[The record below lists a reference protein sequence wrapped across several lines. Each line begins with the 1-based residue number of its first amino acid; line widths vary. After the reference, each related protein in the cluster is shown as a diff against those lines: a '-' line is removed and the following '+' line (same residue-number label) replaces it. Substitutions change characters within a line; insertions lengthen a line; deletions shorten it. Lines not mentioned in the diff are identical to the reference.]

1 MITTHP
7 IRFVSLGPGEP
18 DLITLKGLKALQGA
32 DCIFCPA
39 TMTQDGKSSSR
50 ALSILNTLGFSDT
63 VQCFRL
69 PMDKDRTLALRSYE
83 AVYES
88 SKILRA
94 EGQNVVIVAEGDAG
108 LYSSIHYIYDKLQQD
123 DIPVEQIA
131 GIPFYCFRSDGGP
144 AYCQSGRAADR
155 DTGSRHRQRTGRLP
169 ETSDGSGHNEAIA
182 MYRRG
187 TPMYN

>member
-69 PMDKDRTLALRSYE
+69 PYGQGQDTGI
-83 AVYES
+83 
-88 SKILRA
+88 KIL
-94 EGQNVVIVAEGDAG
+94 
-108 LYSSIHYIYDKLQQD
+108 
-123 DIPVEQIA
+123 
-131 GIPFYCFRSDGGP
+131 
-144 AYCQSGRAADR
+144 
-155 DTGSRHRQRTGRLP
+155 
-169 ETSDGSGHNEAIA
+169 
-182 MYRRG
+182 
-187 TPMYN
+187 

>member
-108 LYSSIHYIYDKLQQD
+108 LYSSIHYIYDKTTSPLN
-123 DIPVEQIA
+123 
-131 GIPFYCFRSDGGP
+131 
-144 AYCQSGRAADR
+144 
-155 DTGSRHRQRTGRLP
+155 RLP
-169 ETSDGSGHNEAIA
+169 VFPLLLLPERWRACILSVRKSG
-182 MYRRG
+182 
-187 TPMYN
+187 

>member
-131 GIPFYCFRSDGGP
+131 GIPAFIASGAMAGLHR
-144 AYCQSGRAADR
+144 QSGRAADR

>member
-83 AVYES
+83 AVYE
-88 SKILRA
+88 KQ
-94 EGQNVVIVAEGDAG
+94 QNTPCRGD
-108 LYSSIHYIYDKLQQD
+108 K
-123 DIPVEQIA
+123 
-131 GIPFYCFRSDGGP
+131 
-144 AYCQSGRAADR
+144 
-155 DTGSRHRQRTGRLP
+155 
-169 ETSDGSGHNEAIA
+169 TS
-182 MYRRG
+182 
-187 TPMYN
+187 

>member
-94 EGQNVVIVAEGDAG
+94 EGQ
-108 LYSSIHYIYDKLQQD
+108 LSLIHI
-123 DIPVEQIA
+123 
-131 GIPFYCFRSDGGP
+131 
-144 AYCQSGRAADR
+144 
-155 DTGSRHRQRTGRLP
+155 
-169 ETSDGSGHNEAIA
+169 
-182 MYRRG
+182 
-187 TPMYN
+187 

>member
-108 LYSSIHYIYDKLQQD
+108 LYSSIHSHLRQ
-123 DIPVEQIA
+123 
-131 GIPFYCFRSDGGP
+131 
-144 AYCQSGRAADR
+144 AATR
-155 DTGSRHRQRTGRLP
+155 RHPR
-169 ETSDGSGHNEAIA
+169 
-182 MYRRG
+182 
-187 TPMYN
+187 